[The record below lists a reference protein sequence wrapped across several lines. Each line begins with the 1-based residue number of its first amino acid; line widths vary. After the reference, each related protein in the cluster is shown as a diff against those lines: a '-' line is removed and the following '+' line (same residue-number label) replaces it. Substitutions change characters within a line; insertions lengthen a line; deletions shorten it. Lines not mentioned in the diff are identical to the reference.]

1 MIAVFLRFSL
11 GLSTTG
17 GHPEGAIS
25 SSIYLAIDVPLFN
38 FGSEYLDKKLIAAVS
53 TVGALT

>member
-1 MIAVFLRFSL
+1 MITVFLRFSP

-17 GHPEGAIS
+17 GHSEGAIS
-25 SSIYLAIDVPLFN
+25 SSIYLAIDVPLSN
-38 FGSEYLDKKLIAAVS
+38 FGSEFLGKKLIAVVS